1 MLFLLKDFFTENGL
15 PTKMTFN
22 NRLLFDSLKE
32 LFGRLNIEVLLDRTM
47 RTDGFFDDI
56 SITLHKIYD
65 TIYSDQDYC
74 TVSEESIRLSLDTIS
89 RVLETINTGDPN
101 LECSEEEK
109 DIITAFIDTIAQTTS
124 NELNKD
130 LLDPIDETEDEE
142 IERYTE
148 TKKDDFV
155 S

>member
-1 MLFLLKDFFTENGL
+1 
-15 PTKMTFN
+15 
-22 NRLLFDSLKE
+22 
-32 LFGRLNIEVLLDRTM
+32 M

-74 TVSEESIRLSLDTIS
+74 TVSEDSIRLSLDTIS

-124 NELNKD
+124 NELIKYIKENN
-130 LLDPIDETEDEE
+130 LSPVPL
-142 IERYTE
+142 R
-148 TKKDDFV
+148 FV
-155 S
+155 LIVLYSRMANLPSFSFDI